1 MLSRRW
7 RFDVVGGALLS
18 TSSIG
23 GGDNHQGEEDGE
35 ARKRGEARGRERVLG
50 AGGQDHGE
58 RVGTRRRH
66 RCLRQSRSVVV
77 VHPDQ
82 HRGYQDVDSGGPGR
96 GGRHP
101 RQPGDGPTPRGGV
114 HRREELLLGHVAQ
127 SVRLRVDTVTYSN
140 LDSNPAGWGAGGKR
154 RTRRSGVTGVRV
166 RAL

>member
-101 RQPGDGPTPRGGV
+101 RKSGDKPTPRGGV
-114 HRREELLLGHVAQ
+114 R
-127 SVRLRVDTVTYSN
+127 
-140 LDSNPAGWGAGGKR
+140 
-154 RTRRSGVTGVRV
+154 
-166 RAL
+166 